1 MKKSGLLAFMMCV
14 ALVVDMTCYAQQ
26 PVGIVATNSPTPY
39 GSPITLDEARS
50 VMEAAV
56 AEAKRI
62 NWFGAIA
69 IVGPPG
75 DLIYYQ
81 KLDNA
86 GYSMAAQGKAYT
98 AATYRRP
105 TKVFQ
110 EALAAGNNVFLEFP
124 WIGRVG
130 GRHSNHDKWQDRRGD
145 WGKWG
150 DRARRWLGG
159 DGRSPCAQVVR
170 DSWGSPRRLPPRSE
184 ST

>member
-1 MKKSGLLAFMMCV
+1 MKKSGLLAFIMCA

-62 NWFGAIA
+62 SWFGAIA

-110 EALAAGNNVFLEFP
+110 EALAAGNNVFLSFP
-124 WIGRVG
+124 GLVASEGGIPITINGKIVGAIGASG
-130 GRHSNHDKWQDRRGD
+130 GTAHEDGLVATA
-145 WGKWG
+145 GA
-150 DRARRWLGG
+150 RALK
-159 DGRSPCAQVVR
+159 
-170 DSWGSPRRLPPRSE
+170 
-184 ST
+184 